1 MNIKLISKVGIV
13 AAMIVI
19 CLSAGSGIARADSVT
34 YTFTGAGILAG
45 DNFTYVSPG
54 GYMTLPS
61 GQLPVTT
68 ASDFYL
74 CGFNT
79 GLPITGWALNGP
91 DALDA
96 FLIFTGVNVPP
107 SPPTGIDILSF
118 SFGVNQSPAINMGQ
132 PITTTTLDLANAAGQ
147 PIMTIGT
154 LSAVATPEP
163 SMISM
168 LLSGM
173 LGLGLLA
180 GLMRPRQ
187 SRLATEASRSNP

>member
-1 MNIKLISKVGIV
+1 MDIKLISKVGIV
-13 AAMIVI
+13 AAVIVI

-54 GYMTLPS
+54 GYLTLPS
-61 GQLPVTT
+61 GTMPVTT
-68 ASDFYL
+68 ASDFYF

-79 GLPITGWALNGP
+79 WLPITGWAFNGP
-91 DALDA
+91 DAVDA

-107 SPPTGIDILSF
+107 GQPPVIDILSF
-118 SFGVNQSPAINMGQ
+118 SFGVTQSPAINMGQ
-132 PITTTTLDLANAAGQ
+132 PITTTTLDLANNAGQ

-154 LSAVATPEP
+154 LTAVPTPEP

-180 GLMRPRQ
+180 GLTRQRQ
-187 SRLATEASRSNP
+187 SRLATGA

>member
-1 MNIKLISKVGIV
+1 MNIKLISKIGIV
-13 AAMIVI
+13 AAVIVI

-45 DNFTYVSPG
+45 DDFTYVSPT
-54 GYMTLPS
+54 GYMSLPS
-61 GQLPVTT
+61 GPLPVTT

-96 FLIFTGVNVPP
+96 FLVFTNAPTTPP
-107 SPPTGIDILSF
+107 PAMGPPAILSF
-118 SFGVNQSPAINMGQ
+118 SFGVTQSPAINMGQ

-147 PIMTIGT
+147 PIAPLGT
-154 LSAVATPEP
+154 LTAVATPEP
-163 SMISM
+163 STISM

-173 LGLGLLA
+173 LRLGLLT
-180 GLMRPRQ
+180 GFMRSRQ
-187 SRLATEASRSNP
+187 SQLATEA